1 MNSIIKKFTQVLI
14 VMIYFLNTSLVFSA
28 EIVNINASDLIPRA
42 EIKVTPSSATF
53 IEDAIFEV
61 PILLNT
67 KGGSMNTVDLNIQYD
82 PKRLSIVKPSTGK
95 SIIGIWVQP
104 PKYDNTKGTANFAGS
119 IPGGIVSDSS
129 LIITITFQAKS
140 AGTAEVR
147 VMDTSSVLA
156 NDGIGTQARLS
167 TSRGVYTI
175 LPKPPGGLSIY
186 SDTHSFQDH
195 WYNNNSPTLGW
206 NRDPEVVGFSYVLDN
221 KPNTIPDNQNI
232 SNDTSKSYQDLND
245 GLWYFHIKAL
255 RKGGAWGTT
264 THYLIRIDTTPP
276 AKFEPKVNYF
286 NDDNINR
293 ALITFFTTDSLS
305 GIDHYE
311 IGVIDKTQSET
322 ASPLFVRS
330 ESPYQVPASAV
341 ENSRVIVRAYDLAG
355 NSIDTQVS
363 VRPPTV
369 FVKWFNANSS
379 SLLIY
384 LLIFI
389 ILMYLIH
396 YLWGHKVLKRL
407 QLISHLLKGNKVQD
421 VEEVVKEVEEVIAE
435 NEKVSY
441 EEHKPVVDNLPIKPE
456 VKAVIEL
463 EPKKDL
469 KPESKSKSEPEPKP
483 EPELE
488 IKPEPKQEIVDEKE
502 VEKVAEPEIKP
513 VTLPEVEPE
522 IIPEVKLE
530 IEPEVKPEIKIPKI
544 VIEEPI
550 IGLPIGEE
558 IDVPRPPVKIFPTIA
573 VPIVEIPQVQI
584 PKEVSIQTEDKPS
597 MQISMIKDKLSKPV
611 VNFQEVVD
619 QDSSKR

>member
-1 MNSIIKKFTQVLI
+1 MNNIIKKFAQVFI
-14 VMIYFLNTSLVFSA
+14 VMIYFLNASLVFSA

-67 KGGSMNTVDLNIQYD
+67 KGRSMNTVDLNIQYD
-82 PKRLSIVKPSTGK
+82 PNRLSIVKPSTGK

-206 NRDPEVVGFSYVLDN
+206 NRDPEVVGFSYILDN

-255 RKGGAWGTT
+255 RNGGAWGTT

-305 GIDHYE
+305 GMDHYE

-322 ASPLFVRS
+322 SSPLFVRS

-389 ILMYLIH
+389 ILMYIIH

-407 QLISHLLKGNKVQD
+407 QLISHLLKGNKTQD

-441 EEHKPVVDNLPIKPE
+441 EEHKPVVDSVPTKPE
-456 VKAVIEL
+456 IETVIEL
-463 EPKKDL
+463 EPKMDL
-469 KPESKSKSEPEPKP
+469 KPEPEPEPKPEPKP

-488 IKPEPKQEIVDEKE
+488 PELEPEPKPEPKPELEIKPEPKEEI
-502 VEKVAEPEIKP
+502 EPEIKP
-513 VTLPEVEPE
+513 E
-522 IIPEVKLE
+522 IQ
-530 IEPEVKPEIKIPKI
+530 IPKI

-550 IGLPIGEE
+550 IDLPIEEE
-558 IDVPRPPVKIFPTIA
+558 IEVPIPPIKITPTIA
-573 VPIVEIPQVQI
+573 VPVAEVPQVQI
-584 PKEVSIQTEDKPS
+584 PKEVSIQTVDKPS

-619 QDSSKR
+619 QDTYQR